1 MGCGMLVFRPLVA
14 RVQSAFLLA
23 LIVCSGIVARHV
35 QVSAGPPA
43 GITAPA
49 KKPAADRTAARTRP
63 FDAEKLTRAFRGKRE
78 DVRLKLL
85 EEIERVHLSDAVL
98 PDALWRVIEPVAK
111 LQNVS
116 DSLLYALR
124 LYGRVDDPNSGPR
137 LISLLAASDLRVVL
151 AASDLLAERRPAE
164 TLARLVEVQQR
175 PEYAKTYA
183 LRHAVVSAVARFNEP
198 ASVDFLV
205 STISSADGQLKYVAA
220 AQLVRLTGQNFG
232 GKSSEWQKWWQANRE
247 GFDIPD
253 QTTAKSPAGPLDW
266 DYPVPQFYGTQVYA
280 KRVVFVIDRSKSM
293 LSSLAGVTR
302 LDDAAKQLEAAV
314 RGLPD
319 DAWFEIIAYN
329 DTNLPFAGQLVQ
341 ATPQAKSD
349 AVRFT
354 YAQTA
359 DGKTDTFDALAD
371 ALRVDQNIEAILF
384 LSDGDPNVGT
394 IVDRQA
400 IVTTIT
406 QQNKSLRAAIN
417 TIGIDA
423 RGISE
428 DFLKQLAADNFGTY
442 RSIR

>member
-1 MGCGMLVFRPLVA
+1 MLVFRPLVA
-14 RVQSAFLLA
+14 RVQIVFLFS
-23 LIVCSGIVARHV
+23 LIVCAGIVARHV
-35 QVSAGPPA
+35 QVSAAPPA
-43 GITAPA
+43 RIAAPA
-49 KKPAADRTAARTRP
+49 KKPAAEPIAARSKP

-78 DVRLKLL
+78 DARLKLL
-85 EEIERVHLSDAVL
+85 DEIERFHMSDAAL
-98 PDALWRVIEPVAK
+98 PDALWRVIEPASK
-111 LQNVS
+111 LPNAS

-124 LYGRVDDPNSGPR
+124 LYSRVDDPNSGSR
-137 LISLLAASDLRVVL
+137 LISLLAAADLRVVL
-151 AASDLLAERRPAE
+151 AAIDLLAEHRPAE
-164 TLARLVEVQQR
+164 SLAPLAELQQH
-175 PEYAKTYA
+175 PAYDKSYA

-205 STISSADGQLKYVAA
+205 STVAASDGQLKYVAA
-220 AQLVRLTGQNFG
+220 VELARLTGQNFG
-232 GKSSEWQKWWQANRE
+232 GKSGEWRKWWQAQRD
-247 GFDIPD
+247 GFRVVADSS
-253 QTTAKSPAGPLDW
+253 AKTPAGLLAW
-266 DYPVPQFYGTQVYA
+266 DYAVPQFYGTPVYA

-293 LSSLAGVTR
+293 FSSVEGVTR

-329 DTNLPFAGQLVQ
+329 DTNLPFAGRLTQ
-341 ATPQAKSD
+341 ATPQAKSA

-371 ALRVDQNIEAILF
+371 ALRVDQNVEAILF

-394 IVDRQA
+394 IVDRPA
-400 IVTTIT
+400 IVAMIT
-406 QQNKSLRAAIN
+406 GQNKSLRAAIN

-428 DFLKQLAADNFGTY
+428 EFLKQLAADNFGTY